1 MACRACKADEAGAPF
16 QHAAVFKKDC
26 ARLDSSAEWLGSL
39 IHPPLFTPPR
49 AIHTADADPCSAHGE
64 VHPLS
69 NTPTPLPR
77 KISCR
82 ACGSNLMDE
91 GRNML
96 MAFPPTFEWPRT
108 NKEVERQNEGEGEGA
123 EKASHDAGGQGHK
136 RGGKWKH
143 PGLPKVFEAKCH
155 IFYERRVV
163 DVRDGLVKWRGHKE
177 KSEQMGDDE
186 R

>member
-1 MACRACKADEAGAPF
+1 MYPSNPL
-16 QHAAVFKKDC
+16 VPPS
-26 ARLDSSAEWLGSL
+26 DSY
-39 IHPPLFTPPR
+39 
-49 AIHTADADPCSAHGE
+49 SAHGE

-108 NKEVERQNEGEGEGA
+108 NKEVERQNSTAHSKHKGKEGDGEGA
-123 EKASHDAGGQGHK
+123 EKPSHSAGGQGHK
-136 RGGKWKH
+136 RGGEWTR
-143 PGLPKVFEAKCH
+143 PGLPDVFEAKCH

-177 KSEQMGDDE
+177 KSDKMGDDE